1 MYKIYK
7 TITSKVFVT
16 ALFIVKIEN
25 NLRFFL
31 IDNLIVKCRNTKT
44 DYLLIKI
51 LYIYI
56 YFLSGSDSKES
67 AWNAGDQGSVPGSGK
82 SPGEGNSNP
91 F

>member
-67 AWNAGDQGSVPGSGK
+67 A
-82 SPGEGNSNP
+82 
-91 F
+91 